1 MELHAAA
8 WRAVCARASVVE
20 LRLDRPAQLRARLA
34 MSDVAG
40 WRVPELGI
48 GERARARAAR
58 AARADRRG

>member
-48 GERARARAAR
+48 GERARRARAP
-58 AARADRRG
+58 RADRRG